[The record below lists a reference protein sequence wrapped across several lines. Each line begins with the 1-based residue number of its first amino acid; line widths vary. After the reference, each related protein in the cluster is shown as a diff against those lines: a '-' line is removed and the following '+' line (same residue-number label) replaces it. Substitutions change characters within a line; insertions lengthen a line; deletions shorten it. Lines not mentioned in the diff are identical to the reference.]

1 MNIFEQLD
9 VLLKSTNK
17 LNESVKYEDLPIEPT
32 MATAEQ
38 AREYIRNYFIE
49 VLENDDEDGG
59 HGGGEGFA
67 PIEPPP
73 PPFSREKS
81 DKADEGGDADKTWT
95 DKDLEW
101 DDDDFLKDLEMEADD
116 LKLGEDGEEGDEY
129 DDFIDKKSKTPV
141 GSSGESDGKGGDGDE
156 EDDETSL
163 GSGRGSDE
171 KEDTDDGDDVSDESE
186 EGDGSS
192 KKDDDKKDDETSTDG
207 DSGDGDSSDGKKSK
221 GGKASKGGKTS
232 KGDGDEMGGED
243 MDMGGTDGEDSIGE
257 KKDGESSKDGE
268 GSGKGDGE
276 NGDNDTFTDG
286 SGHEGESGDS
296 SKDLKDKIDELL
308 SELTDKYESD
318 KERLKE
324 IKEMVDDEN
333 ISEEDIDEKM
343 DIDKTKSKEMER
355 KLKSLAGTLEKTPT
369 KEEIDREIE
378 AADKLSKEEIEEMK
392 KDFSDIMKDAE
403 VPSDEE
409 YDRLRKEAMEELN
422 KKCKGHSKLASSILY
437 HSLKTP
443 ELDKSDWDKIVEK
456 VLKKRSKNSSD
467 KVSTSKVK
475 KIVVGDKK
483 HLWRDVRLG
492 YKTIK
497 RGDDKQSIYCFI
509 DYSATVR
516 YEKGLIV
523 TFLGKILEMTQKLK
537 YTDLH
542 LYTFA
547 DSLSVP
553 RIINDE
559 MISKEGY
566 ETVLADTIK
575 FFELPENYV
584 GGAIEDFSLVGYEI
598 NRIKKNDR
606 NAIIFIFGDGIWT
619 FYGNWNPPTRLN
631 EICPNWI
638 KDIIA
643 FVFYKNENSFKR
655 NELGKEISL
664 LKDVVGIQDVI
675 VTKASDMKE

>member
-38 AREYIRNYFIE
+38 AREYIRKYFIE
-49 VLENDDEDGG
+49 VLENEDEDGG
-59 HGGGEGFA
+59 GGGGKGFA
-67 PIEPPP
+67 PVEPPP

-81 DKADEGGDADKTWT
+81 DKSDAGGDEDRNWT

-101 DDDDFLKDLEMEADD
+101 DDDDFLKSLEMEAED

-129 DDFIDKKSKTPV
+129 DDFTDKTSKKS
-141 GSSGESDGKGGDGDE
+141 GDSGEGGDGDE
-156 EDDETSL
+156 DDDDETSL
-163 GSGRGSDE
+163 GSSRGSDK
-171 KEDTDDGDDVSDESE
+171 KEDA
-186 EGDGSS
+186 
-192 KKDDDKKDDETSTDG
+192 DDDDA
-207 DSGDGDSSDGKKSK
+207 SG
-221 GGKASKGGKTS
+221 
-232 KGDGDEMGGED
+232 EGGE
-243 MDMGGTDGEDSIGE
+243 SAIGE
-257 KKDGESSKDGE
+257 KKDG
-268 GSGKGDGE
+268 
-276 NGDNDTFTDG
+276 
-286 SGHEGESGDS
+286 SGHDGESGDS
-296 SKDLKDKIDELL
+296 SKNLKDKIDELVDEL
-308 SELTDKYESD
+308 SDKYESD

-324 IKEMVDDEN
+324 IKDMADNEDT
-333 ISEEDIDEKM
+333 SEEDIDEKM
-343 DIDKTKSKEMER
+343 DIDKAKSKERKR
-355 KLKSLAGTLEKTPT
+355 KLESLVGTLEKTPT
-369 KEEIDREIE
+369 KEEMDREIE

-422 KKCKGHSKLASSILY
+422 KKCKGHSKLATSILY

-443 ELDKSDWDKIVEK
+443 KLDKGDWDKIIEK
-456 VLKKRSKNSSD
+456 VMRKRSKNSSD

-475 KIVVGDKK
+475 KIIVGDKK

-509 DYSATVR
+509 DYSATVK

-553 RIINDE
+553 RIINEE

-575 FFELPENYV
+575 FFELPENDV

-619 FYGNWNPPTRLN
+619 FYGNWNPPTKLN
-631 EICPNWI
+631 EICPRWI

-643 FVFYKNENSFKR
+643 FVFYKNENSFKI
-655 NELGKEISL
+655 NKVGKEISQ

-675 VTKASDMKE
+675 VTKASEMKE

>member
-38 AREYIRNYFIE
+38 AREYIRKYFIG
-49 VLENDDEDGG
+49 VLENEDE
-59 HGGGEGFA
+59 GGGGGGGKGFA
-67 PIEPPP
+67 PVEPPP

-81 DKADEGGDADKTWT
+81 DKSDAGGDEDRNWT

-101 DDDDFLKDLEMEADD
+101 DDDDFLKSLEMEAED

-129 DDFIDKKSKTPV
+129 DDFTDKTSKKS
-141 GSSGESDGKGGDGDE
+141 GDSGEGGDEDD
-156 EDDETSL
+156 DDETSL
-163 GSGRGSDE
+163 GSGRGSDK
-171 KEDTDDGDDVSDESE
+171 KEDA
-186 EGDGSS
+186 
-192 KKDDDKKDDETSTDG
+192 DDDDA
-207 DSGDGDSSDGKKSK
+207 SG
-221 GGKASKGGKTS
+221 
-232 KGDGDEMGGED
+232 EGGE
-243 MDMGGTDGEDSIGE
+243 SAIGE
-257 KKDGESSKDGE
+257 KKDG
-268 GSGKGDGE
+268 
-276 NGDNDTFTDG
+276 
-286 SGHEGESGDS
+286 SGHDGESGDS
-296 SKDLKDKIDELL
+296 SKNLKDKIDELVDEL
-308 SELTDKYESD
+308 SDKYESD

-324 IKEMVDDEN
+324 IKDMADNEDT
-333 ISEEDIDEKM
+333 SEEDIDEKM
-343 DIDKTKSKEMER
+343 DIDKAKSKERKR
-355 KLKSLAGTLEKTPT
+355 KLESLVGTLEKTPT

-392 KDFSDIMKDAE
+392 KDISDIMKDAE

-422 KKCKGHSKLASSILY
+422 KKCKGHSKLATSILY

-443 ELDKSDWDKIVEK
+443 KLDKGDWDKIIEK
-456 VLKKRSKNSSD
+456 VMRKRSKNSSD

-475 KIVVGDKK
+475 KIIVGDKK

-547 DSLSVP
+547 DKLSVP
-553 RIINDE
+553 RIINEE

-619 FYGNWNPPTRLN
+619 FYGNWNPPTKLN

-643 FVFYKNENSFKR
+643 FVFYKNEISFKM
-655 NELGKEISL
+655 NNVGKEISL

-675 VTKASDMKE
+675 VTKASEMKE

>member
-38 AREYIRNYFIE
+38 AREYIRKYFIG
-49 VLENDDEDGG
+49 VLENEDE
-59 HGGGEGFA
+59 GGGGGGGKGFA
-67 PIEPPP
+67 PVEPPP

-81 DKADEGGDADKTWT
+81 DKSDAGGDEDRNWT

-101 DDDDFLKDLEMEADD
+101 DDDDFLKSLEMEAED

-129 DDFIDKKSKTPV
+129 DDFTDKTSKKP
-141 GSSGESDGKGGDGDE
+141 GGGDGDDE
-156 EDDETSL
+156 GAGEGEGGDGDDDDEDETSL
-163 GSGRGSDE
+163 GSGRGSDK
-171 KEDTDDGDDVSDESE
+171 KEDADDDDASGEGG
-186 EGDGSS
+186 EGDS
-192 KKDDDKKDDETSTDG
+192 
-207 DSGDGDSSDGKKSK
+207 
-221 GGKASKGGKTS
+221 
-232 KGDGDEMGGED
+232 
-243 MDMGGTDGEDSIGE
+243 GE
-257 KKDGESSKDGE
+257 KKDG
-268 GSGKGDGE
+268 
-276 NGDNDTFTDG
+276 
-286 SGHEGESGDS
+286 SGHDGESGDS
-296 SKDLKDKIDELL
+296 SKNLKDKIDELVDEL
-308 SELTDKYESD
+308 SDKYESD

-324 IKEMVDDEN
+324 IKDMADNEDT
-333 ISEEDIDEKM
+333 SEEDIDEKM
-343 DIDKTKSKEMER
+343 DIDKAKSKERKR
-355 KLKSLAGTLEKTPT
+355 KLESLVGTLEKTPT
-369 KEEIDREIE
+369 KEEMDREIE
-378 AADKLSKEEIEEMK
+378 AADKLSKEEIEKMK
-392 KDFSDIMKDAE
+392 KDISDIMKDAE

-422 KKCKGHSKLASSILY
+422 KKCKGHSKLATSILY

-443 ELDKSDWDKIVEK
+443 KLDKGDWDKIIEK
-456 VLKKRSKNSSD
+456 VMRKRSKNSSD

-475 KIVVGDKK
+475 KIIVGDKK

-509 DYSATVR
+509 DYSETVR

-547 DSLSVP
+547 DRLSVP
-553 RIINDE
+553 RIINEE

-619 FYGNWNPPTRLN
+619 FYGNWNPPTKLN
-631 EICPNWI
+631 EICPRWI

-643 FVFYKNENSFKR
+643 FVFYKNENSFKI
-655 NELGKEISL
+655 NKVGKEISQ

-675 VTKASDMKE
+675 VTKASEMKE

>member
-38 AREYIRNYFIE
+38 AREYIRKYFIG
-49 VLENDDEDGG
+49 VLENEDEGG
-59 HGGGEGFA
+59 GGGGGEGFA
-67 PIEPPP
+67 PVEPPP

-81 DKADEGGDADKTWT
+81 DKSDAGGDEDRNWT

-101 DDDDFLKDLEMEADD
+101 DDDDFLKSLEMEAEN

-129 DDFIDKKSKTPV
+129 DDFTDKTSKKP
-141 GSSGESDGKGGDGDE
+141 GGGDGDDE
-156 EDDETSL
+156 GAGEGEGGDGDDDDEDETSL
-163 GSGRGSDE
+163 GSGRGSDK
-171 KEDTDDGDDVSDESE
+171 KEDADDDDASGEGG
-186 EGDGSS
+186 EGDS
-192 KKDDDKKDDETSTDG
+192 
-207 DSGDGDSSDGKKSK
+207 
-221 GGKASKGGKTS
+221 
-232 KGDGDEMGGED
+232 
-243 MDMGGTDGEDSIGE
+243 GE
-257 KKDGESSKDGE
+257 KKDG
-268 GSGKGDGE
+268 
-276 NGDNDTFTDG
+276 
-286 SGHEGESGDS
+286 SGHDGESGDS
-296 SKDLKDKIDELL
+296 SKNLKDKIDELVDEL
-308 SELTDKYESD
+308 SDKYESD

-324 IKEMVDDEN
+324 IKDMADNEDT
-333 ISEEDIDEKM
+333 SEEDIDEKM
-343 DIDKTKSKEMER
+343 DIDKAKSKERKR
-355 KLKSLAGTLEKTPT
+355 KLESLVGTLEKTPT
-369 KEEIDREIE
+369 KEEMDREIE
-378 AADKLSKEEIEEMK
+378 AADKLSKEEIEKMK
-392 KDFSDIMKDAE
+392 KDISDIMKDAE

-422 KKCKGHSKLASSILY
+422 KKCKGHSKLATSILY

-443 ELDKSDWDKIVEK
+443 KLDKGDWDKIIEK
-456 VLKKRSKNSSD
+456 VMRKRSKNSSD

-475 KIVVGDKK
+475 KIIVGDKK

-547 DSLSVP
+547 DRLSVP
-553 RIINDE
+553 RIINEE

-619 FYGNWNPPTRLN
+619 FYGNWNPPTKLN

-643 FVFYKNENSFKR
+643 FVFYKNENSFKI
-655 NELGKEISL
+655 NKVGKEISQ

-675 VTKASDMKE
+675 VTKASEMKE

>member
-38 AREYIRNYFIE
+38 AREYIRKYFIG
-49 VLENDDEDGG
+49 VLENEDE
-59 HGGGEGFA
+59 GGGGGGGKGFA
-67 PIEPPP
+67 PVEPPS

-81 DKADEGGDADKTWT
+81 DKSDAGGDEDRNWT

-101 DDDDFLKDLEMEADD
+101 DDDDFLKSLEMEAEN

-129 DDFIDKKSKTPV
+129 DDFTDKTSKKP
-141 GSSGESDGKGGDGDE
+141 GGGDGDDE
-156 EDDETSL
+156 GAGEGEGGDGDDDDEDETSL
-163 GSGRGSDE
+163 GSGRGSDK
-171 KEDTDDGDDVSDESE
+171 KEDADDDDASGEGG
-186 EGDGSS
+186 EGDS
-192 KKDDDKKDDETSTDG
+192 
-207 DSGDGDSSDGKKSK
+207 
-221 GGKASKGGKTS
+221 
-232 KGDGDEMGGED
+232 
-243 MDMGGTDGEDSIGE
+243 GE
-257 KKDGESSKDGE
+257 KKDG
-268 GSGKGDGE
+268 
-276 NGDNDTFTDG
+276 
-286 SGHEGESGDS
+286 SGHDGESGDS
-296 SKDLKDKIDELL
+296 SKNLKDKIDELVDEL
-308 SELTDKYESD
+308 SDKYESD

-324 IKEMVDDEN
+324 IKDMADNEDT
-333 ISEEDIDEKM
+333 SEEDIDEKM
-343 DIDKTKSKEMER
+343 DIDKAKSKERKR
-355 KLKSLAGTLEKTPT
+355 KLESLVGTLEKTPT
-369 KEEIDREIE
+369 KEEMDREIE
-378 AADKLSKEEIEEMK
+378 AADKLSKEEIEKMK
-392 KDFSDIMKDAE
+392 KDISDIMKDAE

-422 KKCKGHSKLASSILY
+422 KKCKGHSKLATSILY

-443 ELDKSDWDKIVEK
+443 KLDKGDWDKIIEK
-456 VLKKRSKNSSD
+456 VMRKRSKNSSD

-475 KIVVGDKK
+475 KIIVGDKK

-516 YEKGLIV
+516 NEKGLIV

-547 DSLSVP
+547 DRLSVP
-553 RIINDE
+553 RIINEE

-584 GGAIEDFSLVGYEI
+584 GGVIEDFSLVGYEI

-619 FYGNWNPPTRLN
+619 FYGNWNPPTKLN
-631 EICPNWI
+631 EICPRWI

-643 FVFYKNENSFKR
+643 FVFYKNENSFKI
-655 NELGKEISL
+655 NKVGKEISQ

-675 VTKASDMKE
+675 VTKASEMKE

>member
-38 AREYIRNYFIE
+38 AREYIRKYFIG
-49 VLENDDEDGG
+49 VLENEDE
-59 HGGGEGFA
+59 GGGGGGGKGFA
-67 PIEPPP
+67 PVEPPP

-81 DKADEGGDADKTWT
+81 DKSDAGGDEDRNWT

-101 DDDDFLKDLEMEADD
+101 DDDDFLKSLEMEAED

-129 DDFIDKKSKTPV
+129 DDFTDKTSKKP
-141 GSSGESDGKGGDGDE
+141 GGGDGDDE
-156 EDDETSL
+156 GAGEGEGGDGDDDDEDETSL
-163 GSGRGSDE
+163 GSGRGSDK
-171 KEDTDDGDDVSDESE
+171 KEDADDDDASGEGG
-186 EGDGSS
+186 EGDS
-192 KKDDDKKDDETSTDG
+192 
-207 DSGDGDSSDGKKSK
+207 
-221 GGKASKGGKTS
+221 
-232 KGDGDEMGGED
+232 
-243 MDMGGTDGEDSIGE
+243 GE
-257 KKDGESSKDGE
+257 KKDG
-268 GSGKGDGE
+268 
-276 NGDNDTFTDG
+276 
-286 SGHEGESGDS
+286 SGHDGESGDS
-296 SKDLKDKIDELL
+296 SKNLKDKIDELVDEL
-308 SELTDKYESD
+308 SDKYESD

-324 IKEMVDDEN
+324 IKDMADNEDT
-333 ISEEDIDEKM
+333 SEEDIDEKM
-343 DIDKTKSKEMER
+343 DIDKAKSKERKR
-355 KLKSLAGTLEKTPT
+355 KLESLVGTLEKTPT
-369 KEEIDREIE
+369 KEEMDREIE
-378 AADKLSKEEIEEMK
+378 AADKLSKEEIEKMK
-392 KDFSDIMKDAE
+392 KDISDIMKDAE

-422 KKCKGHSKLASSILY
+422 KKCKGHSKLATSILY

-443 ELDKSDWDKIVEK
+443 KLDKDDWDKIIEK
-456 VLKKRSKNSSD
+456 VMRKRSKNSSD

-475 KIVVGDKK
+475 KIIVGDKK

-509 DYSATVR
+509 DYSETVR
-516 YEKGLIV
+516 CEKGLIV
-523 TFLGKILEMTQKLK
+523 TFLGKILEMAQKLK

-547 DSLSVP
+547 DRLSVP
-553 RIINDE
+553 RIINEE

-619 FYGNWNPPTRLN
+619 FYGNWNPPTKLN

-643 FVFYKNENSFKR
+643 FVFYKNENSFKI
-655 NELGKEISL
+655 NKVGKEISQ

-675 VTKASDMKE
+675 VTKASEMKE

>member
-38 AREYIRNYFIE
+38 AREYIRKYFIE
-49 VLENDDEDGG
+49 VLENEDEDGG
-59 HGGGEGFA
+59 GGGGKGFA
-67 PIEPPP
+67 PVEPPP

-81 DKADEGGDADKTWT
+81 DKSDAGGDEDRNWT

-101 DDDDFLKDLEMEADD
+101 DDDDFLKSLEMEAED

-129 DDFIDKKSKTPV
+129 DDFTDKTSKKP
-141 GSSGESDGKGGDGDE
+141 GGSGEGGDGDE
-156 EDDETSL
+156 DDDDDDFTDKTSKKSGGSGEGGDGDDDDDDETSL
-163 GSGRGSDE
+163 GSGRGSDK
-171 KEDTDDGDDVSDESE
+171 KEDA
-186 EGDGSS
+186 
-192 KKDDDKKDDETSTDG
+192 DDDDA
-207 DSGDGDSSDGKKSK
+207 SG
-221 GGKASKGGKTS
+221 
-232 KGDGDEMGGED
+232 EGGE
-243 MDMGGTDGEDSIGE
+243 SAIGE
-257 KKDGESSKDGE
+257 KKDG
-268 GSGKGDGE
+268 
-276 NGDNDTFTDG
+276 
-286 SGHEGESGDS
+286 SGHDGESGDS
-296 SKDLKDKIDELL
+296 SKNLKDKIDELVDEL
-308 SELTDKYESD
+308 SDKYESD

-324 IKEMVDDEN
+324 IKDMADNEDT
-333 ISEEDIDEKM
+333 SEEDIDEKM
-343 DIDKTKSKEMER
+343 DIDKAKSKERKR
-355 KLKSLAGTLEKTPT
+355 KLESLVGTLEKTPT
-369 KEEIDREIE
+369 KEEMDREIE
-378 AADKLSKEEIEEMK
+378 AADKLSKEEIEKMK
-392 KDFSDIMKDAE
+392 KDISDIMKDAE

-422 KKCKGHSKLASSILY
+422 KKCKGHSKLATSILY

-443 ELDKSDWDKIVEK
+443 KLDKGDWDKIIEK
-456 VLKKRSKNSSD
+456 VMRKRSKNSSD

-475 KIVVGDKK
+475 KIIVGDKK

-547 DSLSVP
+547 DRLSVP
-553 RIINDE
+553 RIINEE

-619 FYGNWNPPTRLN
+619 FYGNWNPPTKLN

-643 FVFYKNENSFKR
+643 FVFYKNENSFKM
-655 NELGKEISL
+655 NKVGKEISQ

-675 VTKASDMKE
+675 VTKASEMKE

>member
-38 AREYIRNYFIE
+38 AREYIRKYFIG
-49 VLENDDEDGG
+49 VLENEDE
-59 HGGGEGFA
+59 GGGGGGGKGFA
-67 PIEPPP
+67 PVEPPP

-81 DKADEGGDADKTWT
+81 DKSDAGGDEDRNWT

-101 DDDDFLKDLEMEADD
+101 DDDDFLKSLEMEAEN

-129 DDFIDKKSKTPV
+129 DDFTDKTSKKP
-141 GSSGESDGKGGDGDE
+141 GGGDGDDE
-156 EDDETSL
+156 GAGEGEGGDGDDDDEDETSL
-163 GSGRGSDE
+163 GSGRGSDK
-171 KEDTDDGDDVSDESE
+171 KEDVDDDDASGEGG
-186 EGDGSS
+186 EGDS
-192 KKDDDKKDDETSTDG
+192 
-207 DSGDGDSSDGKKSK
+207 
-221 GGKASKGGKTS
+221 
-232 KGDGDEMGGED
+232 
-243 MDMGGTDGEDSIGE
+243 GE
-257 KKDGESSKDGE
+257 KKDG
-268 GSGKGDGE
+268 
-276 NGDNDTFTDG
+276 
-286 SGHEGESGDS
+286 SGHDGESGDS
-296 SKDLKDKIDELL
+296 SKNLKDKIDELVDEL
-308 SELTDKYESD
+308 SDKYESD

-324 IKEMVDDEN
+324 IKDMADNEDT
-333 ISEEDIDEKM
+333 SEEDIDEKM
-343 DIDKTKSKEMER
+343 DIDKAKSKERKR
-355 KLKSLAGTLEKTPT
+355 KLESLVGTLEKTPT
-369 KEEIDREIE
+369 KEEMDREIE
-378 AADKLSKEEIEEMK
+378 AADKLSKEEIEKMK
-392 KDFSDIMKDAE
+392 KDISDIMKDAE

-422 KKCKGHSKLASSILY
+422 KKCKGHSKLATSILY

-443 ELDKSDWDKIVEK
+443 KLDKDDWDKIIEK
-456 VLKKRSKNSSD
+456 VMRKRSKNSSD

-475 KIVVGDKK
+475 KIIVGDKK

-509 DYSATVR
+509 DYSETVR
-516 YEKGLIV
+516 CEKGLIV
-523 TFLGKILEMTQKLK
+523 TFLGKILEMAQKLK

-547 DSLSVP
+547 DRLSVP
-553 RIINDE
+553 RIINEE

-619 FYGNWNPPTRLN
+619 FYGNWNPPTKLN

-643 FVFYKNENSFKR
+643 FVFYKNENSFKI
-655 NELGKEISL
+655 NKVGKEISQ

-675 VTKASDMKE
+675 VTKASEMKE

>member
-38 AREYIRNYFIE
+38 AREYIRKYFIG
-49 VLENDDEDGG
+49 VLENEDEDGG
-59 HGGGEGFA
+59 GGGGKGFA
-67 PIEPPP
+67 PVEPPP

-81 DKADEGGDADKTWT
+81 DKSDAGGDEDRNWT

-101 DDDDFLKDLEMEADD
+101 DDDDFLKSLEMEAED

-129 DDFIDKKSKTPV
+129 DDFTDKTSKKS
-141 GSSGESDGKGGDGDE
+141 GDSGEGGDDE
-156 EDDETSL
+156 DDDDETSL
-163 GSGRGSDE
+163 GSGRGSDK
-171 KEDTDDGDDVSDESE
+171 KEDA
-186 EGDGSS
+186 
-192 KKDDDKKDDETSTDG
+192 DDDDA
-207 DSGDGDSSDGKKSK
+207 SG
-221 GGKASKGGKTS
+221 
-232 KGDGDEMGGED
+232 EGGE
-243 MDMGGTDGEDSIGE
+243 SAIGE
-257 KKDGESSKDGE
+257 KKDG
-268 GSGKGDGE
+268 
-276 NGDNDTFTDG
+276 
-286 SGHEGESGDS
+286 SGHDGESGDS
-296 SKDLKDKIDELL
+296 SKNLKDKIDELVDEL
-308 SELTDKYESD
+308 SDKYESD

-324 IKEMVDDEN
+324 IKDMADNEDT
-333 ISEEDIDEKM
+333 SEEDIDEKM
-343 DIDKTKSKEMER
+343 DIDKAKSKERKR
-355 KLKSLAGTLEKTPT
+355 KLESLVGTLEKTPT
-369 KEEIDREIE
+369 KEEMDREIE

-422 KKCKGHSKLASSILY
+422 KKCKGHSKLATSILY

-443 ELDKSDWDKIVEK
+443 KLDKGDWDKIIEK
-456 VLKKRSKNSSD
+456 VMRKRSKNSSD

-475 KIVVGDKK
+475 KIIVGDKK

-553 RIINDE
+553 RIINEE

-619 FYGNWNPPTRLN
+619 FYGNWNPPTKLN
-631 EICPNWI
+631 EICPRWI

-643 FVFYKNENSFKR
+643 FVFYKNENSFKI
-655 NELGKEISL
+655 NKVGKEISQ

-675 VTKASDMKE
+675 VTKASEMKE

>member
-38 AREYIRNYFIE
+38 AREYIRKYFIG
-49 VLENDDEDGG
+49 VLENEDE
-59 HGGGEGFA
+59 GGGGGGGKGFA
-67 PIEPPP
+67 PVEPPP

-81 DKADEGGDADKTWT
+81 DKSDAGGDEDRNWT

-101 DDDDFLKDLEMEADD
+101 DDDDFLKSLEMEAEN

-129 DDFIDKKSKTPV
+129 DDFTDKTSKKP
-141 GSSGESDGKGGDGDE
+141 GGGDGDDE
-156 EDDETSL
+156 GAGEGEGEGGDGDDDDEDETSL
-163 GSGRGSDE
+163 GSGRGSDK
-171 KEDTDDGDDVSDESE
+171 KEDVDDDDASGEGG
-186 EGDGSS
+186 EGDS
-192 KKDDDKKDDETSTDG
+192 
-207 DSGDGDSSDGKKSK
+207 
-221 GGKASKGGKTS
+221 
-232 KGDGDEMGGED
+232 
-243 MDMGGTDGEDSIGE
+243 GE
-257 KKDGESSKDGE
+257 KKDG
-268 GSGKGDGE
+268 
-276 NGDNDTFTDG
+276 
-286 SGHEGESGDS
+286 SGHDGESGDS
-296 SKDLKDKIDELL
+296 SKNLKDKIDELVDEL
-308 SELTDKYESD
+308 SDKYESD

-324 IKEMVDDEN
+324 IKDMADNEDT
-333 ISEEDIDEKM
+333 SEEDIDEKM
-343 DIDKTKSKEMER
+343 DIDKAKSKERKR
-355 KLKSLAGTLEKTPT
+355 KLESLVGTLEKTPT
-369 KEEIDREIE
+369 KEEMDREIE
-378 AADKLSKEEIEEMK
+378 AADKLSKEEIEKMK
-392 KDFSDIMKDAE
+392 KDISDIMKDAE

-422 KKCKGHSKLASSILY
+422 KKCKGHSKLATSILY

-443 ELDKSDWDKIVEK
+443 KLDKDDWDKIIEK
-456 VLKKRSKNSSD
+456 VMRKRSKNSSD

-475 KIVVGDKK
+475 KIIVGDKK

-509 DYSATVR
+509 DYSETVR
-516 YEKGLIV
+516 CEKGLIV
-523 TFLGKILEMTQKLK
+523 TFLGKILEMAQKLK

-547 DSLSVP
+547 DRLSVP
-553 RIINDE
+553 RIINEE

-619 FYGNWNPPTRLN
+619 FYGNWNPPTKLN

-643 FVFYKNENSFKR
+643 FVFYKNENSFKI
-655 NELGKEISL
+655 NKVGKEISQ

-675 VTKASDMKE
+675 VTKASEMKE

>member
-1 MNIFEQLD
+1 M
-9 VLLKSTNK
+9 V
-17 LNESVKYEDLPIEPT
+17 
-32 MATAEQ
+32 
-38 AREYIRNYFIE
+38 
-49 VLENDDEDGG
+49 
-59 HGGGEGFA
+59 
-67 PIEPPP
+67 
-73 PPFSREKS
+73 
-81 DKADEGGDADKTWT
+81 
-95 DKDLEW
+95 
-101 DDDDFLKDLEMEADD
+101 
-116 LKLGEDGEEGDEY
+116 
-129 DDFIDKKSKTPV
+129 
-141 GSSGESDGKGGDGDE
+141 
-156 EDDETSL
+156 
-163 GSGRGSDE
+163 
-171 KEDTDDGDDVSDESE
+171 
-186 EGDGSS
+186 
-192 KKDDDKKDDETSTDG
+192 
-207 DSGDGDSSDGKKSK
+207 
-221 GGKASKGGKTS
+221 
-232 KGDGDEMGGED
+232 
-243 MDMGGTDGEDSIGE
+243 
-257 KKDGESSKDGE
+257 
-268 GSGKGDGE
+268 
-276 NGDNDTFTDG
+276 
-286 SGHEGESGDS
+286 
-296 SKDLKDKIDELL
+296 DEL
-308 SELTDKYESD
+308 SDKYESD

-324 IKEMVDDEN
+324 IKDMADNEDT
-333 ISEEDIDEKM
+333 SEEDIDEKM
-343 DIDKTKSKEMER
+343 DIDKAKSKERKR
-355 KLKSLAGTLEKTPT
+355 KLESLVGTLEKTPT
-369 KEEIDREIE
+369 KEEMDREIE
-378 AADKLSKEEIEEMK
+378 AADKLSKEEIEKMK
-392 KDFSDIMKDAE
+392 KDISDIMKDAE

-422 KKCKGHSKLASSILY
+422 KKCKGHSKLATSILY

-443 ELDKSDWDKIVEK
+443 KLDKGDWDKIIEK
-456 VLKKRSKNSSD
+456 VMRKRSKNSSD

-475 KIVVGDKK
+475 KIIVGDKK

-547 DSLSVP
+547 DRLSVP
-553 RIINDE
+553 RIINEE

-619 FYGNWNPPTRLN
+619 FYGNWNPPTKLN

-643 FVFYKNENSFKR
+643 FVFYKNENSFKI
-655 NELGKEISL
+655 NKVGKEISL

-675 VTKASDMKE
+675 VTKASEMKE

>member
-38 AREYIRNYFIE
+38 AREYIRKYFIG
-49 VLENDDEDGG
+49 VLENEDE
-59 HGGGEGFA
+59 GGGGGGGKGFA
-67 PIEPPP
+67 PVEPPP

-81 DKADEGGDADKTWT
+81 DKSDAGGDEDRNWT

-101 DDDDFLKDLEMEADD
+101 DDDDFLKSLEMEAED

-129 DDFIDKKSKTPV
+129 DDFTDKTSKKP
-141 GSSGESDGKGGDGDE
+141 GGGDGDDE
-156 EDDETSL
+156 GAGEGEGGDGDDDDEDETSL
-163 GSGRGSDE
+163 GSGRGSDK
-171 KEDTDDGDDVSDESE
+171 KEDVDDDDASGEGG
-186 EGDGSS
+186 EGDS
-192 KKDDDKKDDETSTDG
+192 
-207 DSGDGDSSDGKKSK
+207 
-221 GGKASKGGKTS
+221 
-232 KGDGDEMGGED
+232 
-243 MDMGGTDGEDSIGE
+243 GE
-257 KKDGESSKDGE
+257 KKDG
-268 GSGKGDGE
+268 
-276 NGDNDTFTDG
+276 
-286 SGHEGESGDS
+286 SGHDGESGDS
-296 SKDLKDKIDELL
+296 SKNLKDKIDELVDEL
-308 SELTDKYESD
+308 SDKYESD

-324 IKEMVDDEN
+324 IKDMADNEDT
-333 ISEEDIDEKM
+333 SEEDIDEKM
-343 DIDKTKSKEMER
+343 DIDKAKSKERKR
-355 KLKSLAGTLEKTPT
+355 KLESLVGTLEKTPT
-369 KEEIDREIE
+369 KEEMDREIE
-378 AADKLSKEEIEEMK
+378 AADKLSKEEIEKMK
-392 KDFSDIMKDAE
+392 KDISDIMKDAE

-422 KKCKGHSKLASSILY
+422 KKCKGHSKLATSILY

-443 ELDKSDWDKIVEK
+443 KLDKGDWDKIIEK
-456 VLKKRSKNSSD
+456 VMRKRSKNSSD

-475 KIVVGDKK
+475 KIIVGDKK

-547 DSLSVP
+547 DRLSVP
-553 RIINDE
+553 RIINEE

-619 FYGNWNPPTRLN
+619 FYGNWNPPTKLN

-643 FVFYKNENSFKR
+643 FVFYKNENSFKI
-655 NELGKEISL
+655 NKVGKEISQ

-675 VTKASDMKE
+675 VTKASEMKE

>member
-38 AREYIRNYFIE
+38 AREYIRKYFIE
-49 VLENDDEDGG
+49 VLENEDEDGG
-59 HGGGEGFA
+59 GGGGKGFA
-67 PIEPPP
+67 PVEPPP

-81 DKADEGGDADKTWT
+81 DKSDAGGDEDRNWT

-101 DDDDFLKDLEMEADD
+101 DDDDFLKSLEMEAED

-129 DDFIDKKSKTPV
+129 DDFTDKTSKKP
-141 GSSGESDGKGGDGDE
+141 GGGDGDDDGAGE
-156 EDDETSL
+156 GGDGDGDDEDDETSL
-163 GSGRGSDE
+163 DSGRGSDK
-171 KEDTDDGDDVSDESE
+171 KEDADDDDASGEGG
-186 EGDGSS
+186 EGDS
-192 KKDDDKKDDETSTDG
+192 
-207 DSGDGDSSDGKKSK
+207 
-221 GGKASKGGKTS
+221 
-232 KGDGDEMGGED
+232 
-243 MDMGGTDGEDSIGE
+243 GE
-257 KKDGESSKDGE
+257 KKDG
-268 GSGKGDGE
+268 
-276 NGDNDTFTDG
+276 
-286 SGHEGESGDS
+286 SGHDGESGDS
-296 SKDLKDKIDELL
+296 SKNLKDKIDELVDEL
-308 SELTDKYESD
+308 SDKYESD

-324 IKEMVDDEN
+324 IKDMADNEDT
-333 ISEEDIDEKM
+333 SEEDIDEKM
-343 DIDKTKSKEMER
+343 DIDKAKSKERKR
-355 KLKSLAGTLEKTPT
+355 KLESLVGTLEKTLT
-369 KEEIDREIE
+369 KEEMDREIE

-392 KDFSDIMKDAE
+392 KDISDIMKDAE

-422 KKCKGHSKLASSILY
+422 KKCKGHSKLATSILY

-443 ELDKSDWDKIVEK
+443 KLDKGDWDKIIEK
-456 VLKKRSKNSSD
+456 VMRKRSKNSSD

-475 KIVVGDKK
+475 KIIVGDKK

-553 RIINDE
+553 RIINEE

-619 FYGNWNPPTRLN
+619 FYGNWNPPTKLN
-631 EICPNWI
+631 EICPRWI

-643 FVFYKNENSFKR
+643 FVFYKNENSFKI
-655 NELGKEISL
+655 NKVGKEISQ

-675 VTKASDMKE
+675 VTKASEMKE

>member
-38 AREYIRNYFIE
+38 AREYIRKYFIE
-49 VLENDDEDGG
+49 VLENEDEDGG
-59 HGGGEGFA
+59 GGGGKGFA
-67 PIEPPP
+67 PVEPPP
-73 PPFSREKS
+73 PPFSGEKS
-81 DKADEGGDADKTWT
+81 DKSDAGGDEDRNWT

-101 DDDDFLKDLEMEADD
+101 DDDDFLKSLEMEAED

-129 DDFIDKKSKTPV
+129 DDFTDKTSKKPGGGDGDDEGAGEGEGGDDEDDEDDDFTDKTSKKS
-141 GSSGESDGKGGDGDE
+141 GGSGEGGDGDE
-156 EDDETSL
+156 DDDDETSL
-163 GSGRGSDE
+163 GSGRGSDK
-171 KEDTDDGDDVSDESE
+171 KEDA
-186 EGDGSS
+186 
-192 KKDDDKKDDETSTDG
+192 DDDDA
-207 DSGDGDSSDGKKSK
+207 SG
-221 GGKASKGGKTS
+221 
-232 KGDGDEMGGED
+232 EGGE
-243 MDMGGTDGEDSIGE
+243 SAIGE
-257 KKDGESSKDGE
+257 KKDG
-268 GSGKGDGE
+268 
-276 NGDNDTFTDG
+276 
-286 SGHEGESGDS
+286 SGHDGESGDS
-296 SKDLKDKIDELL
+296 SKNLKDKIDELVDEL
-308 SELTDKYESD
+308 SDKYESD

-324 IKEMVDDEN
+324 IKDMADNEDT
-333 ISEEDIDEKM
+333 SEEDIDEKM
-343 DIDKTKSKEMER
+343 DIDKAKSKERKR
-355 KLKSLAGTLEKTPT
+355 KLESLVGTLEKTPT
-369 KEEIDREIE
+369 KEEMDREIE
-378 AADKLSKEEIEEMK
+378 AADKLSKEEIEKMK
-392 KDFSDIMKDAE
+392 KDISDIMKDAE

-422 KKCKGHSKLASSILY
+422 KKCKGHSKLATSILY

-443 ELDKSDWDKIVEK
+443 KLDKGDWDKIIEK
-456 VLKKRSKNSSD
+456 VMRKRSKNSSD

-475 KIVVGDKK
+475 KIIVGDKK

-509 DYSATVR
+509 DYSETVR

-547 DSLSVP
+547 DRLSVP
-553 RIINDE
+553 RIINEE

-619 FYGNWNPPTRLN
+619 FYGNWNPPTKLN

-643 FVFYKNENSFKR
+643 FVFYKNENSFKM
-655 NELGKEISL
+655 NKVGKEISQ

-675 VTKASDMKE
+675 VTKASEMKE

>member
-38 AREYIRNYFIE
+38 AREYIRKYFIG
-49 VLENDDEDGG
+49 VLENEDEDGG
-59 HGGGEGFA
+59 GGGGKGFA
-67 PIEPPP
+67 PVEPPP

-81 DKADEGGDADKTWT
+81 DKSDAGGDEDRNWT

-101 DDDDFLKDLEMEADD
+101 DDDDFLKSLEMEAED

-129 DDFIDKKSKTPV
+129 DDFTDKTSKKPGGGDGDDEGAGEGEGGDDEDDEDDDFTDKTSKKS
-141 GSSGESDGKGGDGDE
+141 GDSGEGGDDEDDEDDEDDDFTDKTSKKSGDSGEGGDGDE
-156 EDDETSL
+156 DDDDETSL
-163 GSGRGSDE
+163 GSSRGSDK
-171 KEDTDDGDDVSDESE
+171 KEDA
-186 EGDGSS
+186 
-192 KKDDDKKDDETSTDG
+192 DDDDA
-207 DSGDGDSSDGKKSK
+207 SG
-221 GGKASKGGKTS
+221 
-232 KGDGDEMGGED
+232 EGGE
-243 MDMGGTDGEDSIGE
+243 SAIGE
-257 KKDGESSKDGE
+257 KKDG
-268 GSGKGDGE
+268 
-276 NGDNDTFTDG
+276 
-286 SGHEGESGDS
+286 SGHDGESGDS
-296 SKDLKDKIDELL
+296 SKNLKDKIDELVDEL
-308 SELTDKYESD
+308 SDKYESD

-324 IKEMVDDEN
+324 IKDMADNEDT
-333 ISEEDIDEKM
+333 SEEDIDEKM
-343 DIDKTKSKEMER
+343 DIDKAKSKERKR
-355 KLKSLAGTLEKTPT
+355 KLESLVGTLEKTPT
-369 KEEIDREIE
+369 KEEMDREIE
-378 AADKLSKEEIEEMK
+378 AADKLSKEEIEKMK
-392 KDFSDIMKDAE
+392 KDISDIMKDAE

-422 KKCKGHSKLASSILY
+422 KKCKGHSKLATSILY

-443 ELDKSDWDKIVEK
+443 KLDKGDWDKIIEK
-456 VLKKRSKNSSD
+456 VMRKRSKNSSD

-475 KIVVGDKK
+475 KIIVGDKK

-509 DYSATVR
+509 DYSETVR

-553 RIINDE
+553 RIINEE

-619 FYGNWNPPTRLN
+619 FYGNWNPPTKLN
-631 EICPNWI
+631 EICPRWI

-643 FVFYKNENSFKR
+643 FVFYKNENSFKI
-655 NELGKEISL
+655 NKVGKEISQ

-675 VTKASDMKE
+675 VTKASEMKE

>member
-38 AREYIRNYFIE
+38 AREYIRKYFIG
-49 VLENDDEDGG
+49 VLENEDEDGG
-59 HGGGEGFA
+59 GGGGKGFA
-67 PIEPPP
+67 PVEPPP

-81 DKADEGGDADKTWT
+81 DKSDAGGDEDRNWT

-101 DDDDFLKDLEMEADD
+101 DDDDFLKSLEMEAED

-129 DDFIDKKSKTPV
+129 DDFTDKTSKKPGGGDGDDEGAGEGEGGDDEDDEDDDFTDKTSKKS
-141 GSSGESDGKGGDGDE
+141 GGSGEGGDGDE
-156 EDDETSL
+156 DDDDETSL
-163 GSGRGSDE
+163 GSGRGSDK
-171 KEDTDDGDDVSDESE
+171 KEDA
-186 EGDGSS
+186 
-192 KKDDDKKDDETSTDG
+192 DDDDA
-207 DSGDGDSSDGKKSK
+207 SG
-221 GGKASKGGKTS
+221 
-232 KGDGDEMGGED
+232 EGGE
-243 MDMGGTDGEDSIGE
+243 SAIGE
-257 KKDGESSKDGE
+257 KKDG
-268 GSGKGDGE
+268 
-276 NGDNDTFTDG
+276 
-286 SGHEGESGDS
+286 SGHDGESGDS
-296 SKDLKDKIDELL
+296 SKNLKDKIDELVDEL
-308 SELTDKYESD
+308 SDKYESD

-324 IKEMVDDEN
+324 IKDMADNEDT
-333 ISEEDIDEKM
+333 SEEDIDEKM
-343 DIDKTKSKEMER
+343 DIDKAKSKERKR
-355 KLKSLAGTLEKTPT
+355 KLESLVGTLEKTLT
-369 KEEIDREIE
+369 KEEMDREIE
-378 AADKLSKEEIEEMK
+378 AADKLSKEEIEKMK
-392 KDFSDIMKDAE
+392 KDISDIMKDAE

-422 KKCKGHSKLASSILY
+422 KKCKGHSKLATSILY

-443 ELDKSDWDKIVEK
+443 KLDKGDWDKIIEK
-456 VLKKRSKNSSD
+456 VMRKRSKNSSD
-467 KVSTSKVK
+467 KVSNSKVK
-475 KIVVGDKK
+475 KIIVGDKK

-509 DYSATVR
+509 DYSETVR

-547 DSLSVP
+547 DRLSVP
-553 RIINDE
+553 RIINEE

-619 FYGNWNPPTRLN
+619 FYGNWNPPTKLN

-643 FVFYKNENSFKR
+643 FVFYKNENSFKM
-655 NELGKEISL
+655 NKVGKEISQ

-675 VTKASDMKE
+675 VTKASEMKE

>member
-38 AREYIRNYFIE
+38 AREYIRKYFIE
-49 VLENDDEDGG
+49 VLENEDEDGG
-59 HGGGEGFA
+59 GGGGKGFA
-67 PIEPPP
+67 PVEPPP

-81 DKADEGGDADKTWT
+81 DKSDAGGDEDRNWT

-101 DDDDFLKDLEMEADD
+101 DDDDFLKSLEMEAED

-129 DDFIDKKSKTPV
+129 DDFTDKTSKKPGGGDGDDEGAGEGEGGDDEDDEDDDFTDKTSKKS
-141 GSSGESDGKGGDGDE
+141 GGSGEGGDGDE
-156 EDDETSL
+156 DDDDETSL
-163 GSGRGSDE
+163 GSGRGSDK
-171 KEDTDDGDDVSDESE
+171 KEDA
-186 EGDGSS
+186 
-192 KKDDDKKDDETSTDG
+192 DDDDA
-207 DSGDGDSSDGKKSK
+207 SG
-221 GGKASKGGKTS
+221 
-232 KGDGDEMGGED
+232 EGGE
-243 MDMGGTDGEDSIGE
+243 SAIGE
-257 KKDGESSKDGE
+257 KKDG
-268 GSGKGDGE
+268 
-276 NGDNDTFTDG
+276 
-286 SGHEGESGDS
+286 SGHDGESGDS
-296 SKDLKDKIDELL
+296 SKNLKDKIDELVDEL
-308 SELTDKYESD
+308 SDKYESD

-324 IKEMVDDEN
+324 IKDMADNEDT
-333 ISEEDIDEKM
+333 SEEDIDEKM
-343 DIDKTKSKEMER
+343 DIDKAKSKERKR
-355 KLKSLAGTLEKTPT
+355 KLESLVGTLEKTPT
-369 KEEIDREIE
+369 KEEMDREIE
-378 AADKLSKEEIEEMK
+378 AADKLSKEEIEKMK
-392 KDFSDIMKDAE
+392 KDISDIMKDAE

-422 KKCKGHSKLASSILY
+422 KKCKGHSKLATSILY

-443 ELDKSDWDKIVEK
+443 KLDKGDWNKIIEK
-456 VLKKRSKNSSD
+456 VMRKRSKNSSD

-475 KIVVGDKK
+475 KIIVGDKK

-509 DYSATVR
+509 DYSETVR

-547 DSLSVP
+547 DRLSVP
-553 RIINDE
+553 RIINEE

-619 FYGNWNPPTRLN
+619 FYGNWNPPTKLN

-643 FVFYKNENSFKR
+643 FVFYKNENSFKM
-655 NELGKEISL
+655 NKVGKEISQ

-675 VTKASDMKE
+675 VTKASEMKE

>member
-38 AREYIRNYFIE
+38 AREYIRKYFIG
-49 VLENDDEDGG
+49 VLENEDEDGG
-59 HGGGEGFA
+59 GGGGKGFA
-67 PIEPPP
+67 PVEPPP

-81 DKADEGGDADKTWT
+81 DKSDAGGDEDRNWT

-101 DDDDFLKDLEMEADD
+101 DDDDFLKSLEMEAED

-129 DDFIDKKSKTPV
+129 DDFPDKTSKKP
-141 GSSGESDGKGGDGDE
+141 GGGDGDDE
-156 EDDETSL
+156 GTGEGEGEGGDDEDDDDDETSL
-163 GSGRGSDE
+163 GSGRGSDK
-171 KEDTDDGDDVSDESE
+171 KEDADDDDASGEGG
-186 EGDGSS
+186 EGDS
-192 KKDDDKKDDETSTDG
+192 
-207 DSGDGDSSDGKKSK
+207 
-221 GGKASKGGKTS
+221 
-232 KGDGDEMGGED
+232 
-243 MDMGGTDGEDSIGE
+243 GE
-257 KKDGESSKDGE
+257 KKDG
-268 GSGKGDGE
+268 
-276 NGDNDTFTDG
+276 
-286 SGHEGESGDS
+286 SGHDGESGDS
-296 SKDLKDKIDELL
+296 SKNLKDKIDELVDEL
-308 SELTDKYESD
+308 SDKYESD

-324 IKEMVDDEN
+324 IKDMADNEDT
-333 ISEEDIDEKM
+333 SEEDIDEKM
-343 DIDKTKSKEMER
+343 DIDKAKSKERKR
-355 KLKSLAGTLEKTPT
+355 KLESLVGTLEKTPT
-369 KEEIDREIE
+369 KEEMDREIE

-392 KDFSDIMKDAE
+392 KDISDIMKDAE

-422 KKCKGHSKLASSILY
+422 KKCKGHSKLATSILY

-443 ELDKSDWDKIVEK
+443 KLDKGDWDKIIEK
-456 VLKKRSKNSSD
+456 VMRKRSKNSSD

-475 KIVVGDKK
+475 KIIVGDKK

-553 RIINDE
+553 RIINEE

-619 FYGNWNPPTRLN
+619 FYGNWNPPTKLN
-631 EICPNWI
+631 EICPRWI

-643 FVFYKNENSFKR
+643 FVFYKNENSFKI
-655 NELGKEISL
+655 NKVGKEISQ

-675 VTKASDMKE
+675 VTKASEMKE

>member
-38 AREYIRNYFIE
+38 AREYIRKYFIG
-49 VLENDDEDGG
+49 VLENEDEDGG
-59 HGGGEGFA
+59 GGSGKGFA
-67 PIEPPP
+67 PVEPPP

-81 DKADEGGDADKTWT
+81 DKSDAGGDEDRNWT

-101 DDDDFLKDLEMEADD
+101 DDDDFLKSLEMEAED

-129 DDFIDKKSKTPV
+129 DDFTDKTSKKS
-141 GSSGESDGKGGDGDE
+141 GGSGEGGDGDD
-156 EDDETSL
+156 DDETSL
-163 GSGRGSDE
+163 GSGRGSDK
-171 KEDTDDGDDVSDESE
+171 KEDA
-186 EGDGSS
+186 
-192 KKDDDKKDDETSTDG
+192 DDDDA
-207 DSGDGDSSDGKKSK
+207 SG
-221 GGKASKGGKTS
+221 
-232 KGDGDEMGGED
+232 EGGE
-243 MDMGGTDGEDSIGE
+243 SAIGE
-257 KKDGESSKDGE
+257 KKDG
-268 GSGKGDGE
+268 
-276 NGDNDTFTDG
+276 
-286 SGHEGESGDS
+286 SGHDGESGDS
-296 SKDLKDKIDELL
+296 SKNLKDKIDELVDEL
-308 SELTDKYESD
+308 SDKYESD

-324 IKEMVDDEN
+324 IKDMADNEDT
-333 ISEEDIDEKM
+333 SEEDIDEKM
-343 DIDKTKSKEMER
+343 DIDKAKSKERKR
-355 KLKSLAGTLEKTPT
+355 KLESLVGTLEKTLT
-369 KEEIDREIE
+369 KEEMDREIE
-378 AADKLSKEEIEEMK
+378 AADKLSKEEIEKMK
-392 KDFSDIMKDAE
+392 KDISDIMKDAE
-403 VPSDEE
+403 IPSDEE

-422 KKCKGHSKLASSILY
+422 KKCKGHSKLATSILY

-443 ELDKSDWDKIVEK
+443 KLDKGDWDKIIEK
-456 VLKKRSKNSSD
+456 VMRKRSKNSSD

-475 KIVVGDKK
+475 KIIVGDKK

-547 DSLSVP
+547 DRLSVP
-553 RIINDE
+553 RIINEE

-619 FYGNWNPPTRLN
+619 FYGNSNPPTKLN

-643 FVFYKNENSFKR
+643 FVFYKNENSFKM
-655 NELGKEISL
+655 NKVGKEISQ

-675 VTKASDMKE
+675 VTKASEMKE

>member
-38 AREYIRNYFIE
+38 AREYIRKYFIG
-49 VLENDDEDGG
+49 VLENEDE
-59 HGGGEGFA
+59 GGGGGGGKGFA
-67 PIEPPP
+67 PVEPPP

-81 DKADEGGDADKTWT
+81 DKSDAGGDEDRNWT

-101 DDDDFLKDLEMEADD
+101 DDDDFLKSLEMEAEN

-129 DDFIDKKSKTPV
+129 DDFTDKTSKKP
-141 GSSGESDGKGGDGDE
+141 GGGDGDDE
-156 EDDETSL
+156 GAGEGEGGDGDDDEDETSL
-163 GSGRGSDE
+163 GSGRGSDK
-171 KEDTDDGDDVSDESE
+171 KEDADDDDASGEGG
-186 EGDGSS
+186 EGDS
-192 KKDDDKKDDETSTDG
+192 
-207 DSGDGDSSDGKKSK
+207 
-221 GGKASKGGKTS
+221 
-232 KGDGDEMGGED
+232 
-243 MDMGGTDGEDSIGE
+243 GE
-257 KKDGESSKDGE
+257 KKDG
-268 GSGKGDGE
+268 
-276 NGDNDTFTDG
+276 
-286 SGHEGESGDS
+286 SGHDGESGDS
-296 SKDLKDKIDELL
+296 SKNLKDKIDELVDEL
-308 SELTDKYESD
+308 SDKYESD

-324 IKEMVDDEN
+324 IKDMADNEDT
-333 ISEEDIDEKM
+333 SEEDIDEKM
-343 DIDKTKSKEMER
+343 DIDKAKSKERKR
-355 KLKSLAGTLEKTPT
+355 KLESLVGTLEKTPT
-369 KEEIDREIE
+369 KEEMDREIE
-378 AADKLSKEEIEEMK
+378 AADKLSKEEIEKMK
-392 KDFSDIMKDAE
+392 KDISDIMKDAE

-422 KKCKGHSKLASSILY
+422 KKCKGHSKLATSILY

-443 ELDKSDWDKIVEK
+443 KLDKGDWDKIIEK
-456 VLKKRSKNSSD
+456 VMRKRSKNSSD

-475 KIVVGDKK
+475 KIIVGDKK

-547 DSLSVP
+547 DRLSVP
-553 RIINDE
+553 RIINEE

-619 FYGNWNPPTRLN
+619 FYGNWNPPTKLN

-643 FVFYKNENSFKR
+643 FVFYKNENSFKI
-655 NELGKEISL
+655 NKVGKEISQ

-675 VTKASDMKE
+675 VTKASEMKE

>member
-38 AREYIRNYFIE
+38 AREYIRKYFIG
-49 VLENDDEDGG
+49 VLENEDEDGG
-59 HGGGEGFA
+59 GGGGKGFA
-67 PIEPPP
+67 PVEPPP

-81 DKADEGGDADKTWT
+81 DKSDAGGDEDRNWT

-101 DDDDFLKDLEMEADD
+101 DDDDFLKSLEMEAED

-129 DDFIDKKSKTPV
+129 DDFTDKTSKKPGGGDGDDEGAGEGEGGDDEDDEDDDFTDKTSKKP
-141 GSSGESDGKGGDGDE
+141 GGSGEGGDGDE
-156 EDDETSL
+156 DDDDETSL
-163 GSGRGSDE
+163 GSGRGSDK
-171 KEDTDDGDDVSDESE
+171 KEDA
-186 EGDGSS
+186 
-192 KKDDDKKDDETSTDG
+192 DDDDA
-207 DSGDGDSSDGKKSK
+207 SG
-221 GGKASKGGKTS
+221 
-232 KGDGDEMGGED
+232 EGGE
-243 MDMGGTDGEDSIGE
+243 SAIGE
-257 KKDGESSKDGE
+257 KKDG
-268 GSGKGDGE
+268 
-276 NGDNDTFTDG
+276 
-286 SGHEGESGDS
+286 SGHDGESGDS
-296 SKDLKDKIDELL
+296 SKNLKDKIDELVDEL
-308 SELTDKYESD
+308 SDKYESD

-324 IKEMVDDEN
+324 IKDMADNEDT
-333 ISEEDIDEKM
+333 SEEDIDEKM
-343 DIDKTKSKEMER
+343 DIDKAKSKERKR
-355 KLKSLAGTLEKTPT
+355 KLESLVGTLEKTLT
-369 KEEIDREIE
+369 KEEMDREIE
-378 AADKLSKEEIEEMK
+378 AADKLSKEEIEKMK
-392 KDFSDIMKDAE
+392 KDISDIMKDAE

-422 KKCKGHSKLASSILY
+422 KKCKGHSKLATSILY

-443 ELDKSDWDKIVEK
+443 KLDKGDWDKIIEK
-456 VLKKRSKNSSD
+456 VMRKRSKNSSD
-467 KVSTSKVK
+467 KVSNSKVK
-475 KIVVGDKK
+475 KIIVGDKK

-509 DYSATVR
+509 DYSETVR

-547 DSLSVP
+547 DRLSVP
-553 RIINDE
+553 RIINEE

-619 FYGNWNPPTRLN
+619 FYGNWNPPTKLN

-643 FVFYKNENSFKR
+643 FVFYKNENSFKM
-655 NELGKEISL
+655 NKVGKEISQ

-675 VTKASDMKE
+675 VTKASEMKE

>member
-38 AREYIRNYFIE
+38 AREYIRKYFIE
-49 VLENDDEDGG
+49 VLENEDEDGG
-59 HGGGEGFA
+59 GGGGKGFA
-67 PIEPPP
+67 PVEPPP

-81 DKADEGGDADKTWT
+81 DKSDAGGDEDRNWT

-101 DDDDFLKDLEMEADD
+101 DDDDFLKSLEMEAED

-129 DDFIDKKSKTPV
+129 DDFTDKTSKKT
-141 GSSGESDGKGGDGDE
+141 GGGDGDDE
-156 EDDETSL
+156 GAGEGEGGDDEDDEDDDFTDKTSKKSGGSGEGGDGDDDDDDDETSL
-163 GSGRGSDE
+163 GSGRGSDK
-171 KEDTDDGDDVSDESE
+171 KEDA
-186 EGDGSS
+186 
-192 KKDDDKKDDETSTDG
+192 DDDDA
-207 DSGDGDSSDGKKSK
+207 SG
-221 GGKASKGGKTS
+221 
-232 KGDGDEMGGED
+232 EGGE
-243 MDMGGTDGEDSIGE
+243 SAIGE
-257 KKDGESSKDGE
+257 KKDGSGHDGESS
-268 GSGKGDGE
+268 
-276 NGDNDTFTDG
+276 
-286 SGHEGESGDS
+286 DS
-296 SKDLKDKIDELL
+296 SKNLKDKIDELVDEL
-308 SELTDKYESD
+308 SDKYESD

-324 IKEMVDDEN
+324 IKDMADNEDT
-333 ISEEDIDEKM
+333 SEEDIDEKM
-343 DIDKTKSKEMER
+343 DIDKAKSKERKR
-355 KLKSLAGTLEKTPT
+355 KLESLVGTLEKTLT
-369 KEEIDREIE
+369 KEEMDREIE
-378 AADKLSKEEIEEMK
+378 AADKLSKEEIEKMK
-392 KDFSDIMKDAE
+392 KDISDIMKDAE

-422 KKCKGHSKLASSILY
+422 KKCKGHSKLATSILY

-443 ELDKSDWDKIVEK
+443 KLDKGDWDKIIEK
-456 VLKKRSKNSSD
+456 VMRKRSKNSSD

-475 KIVVGDKK
+475 KIIVGDKK

-547 DSLSVP
+547 DRLSVP
-553 RIINDE
+553 RIINEE

-619 FYGNWNPPTRLN
+619 FYGNWNPPTKLN

-643 FVFYKNENSFKR
+643 FVFYKNENSFKM
-655 NELGKEISL
+655 NKVGKEISQ

-675 VTKASDMKE
+675 VTKASEMKE

>member
-38 AREYIRNYFIE
+38 AREYIRKYFIE
-49 VLENDDEDGG
+49 VLENEDE
-59 HGGGEGFA
+59 GGGGGGGKGFA
-67 PIEPPP
+67 PVEPPP

-81 DKADEGGDADKTWT
+81 DKSDAGGDEDRNWT

-101 DDDDFLKDLEMEADD
+101 DDDDFLKSLEMEAED

-129 DDFIDKKSKTPV
+129 DDFTDKTSKKP
-141 GSSGESDGKGGDGDE
+141 GGGDGDDE
-156 EDDETSL
+156 GAGEGEGGDDEDDEDDDDDETSL
-163 GSGRGSDE
+163 GSSRGSDK
-171 KEDTDDGDDVSDESE
+171 KEDA
-186 EGDGSS
+186 
-192 KKDDDKKDDETSTDG
+192 DDDDA
-207 DSGDGDSSDGKKSK
+207 SG
-221 GGKASKGGKTS
+221 
-232 KGDGDEMGGED
+232 EGGE
-243 MDMGGTDGEDSIGE
+243 SAIGE
-257 KKDGESSKDGE
+257 KKDG
-268 GSGKGDGE
+268 
-276 NGDNDTFTDG
+276 
-286 SGHEGESGDS
+286 SGHDGESGDS
-296 SKDLKDKIDELL
+296 SKNLKDKIDELVDEL
-308 SELTDKYESD
+308 SDKYESD

-324 IKEMVDDEN
+324 IKDMADNEDT
-333 ISEEDIDEKM
+333 SEEDIDEKM
-343 DIDKTKSKEMER
+343 DIDKAKSKERKR
-355 KLKSLAGTLEKTPT
+355 KLESLVGTLEKTPT
-369 KEEIDREIE
+369 KEEMDREIE
-378 AADKLSKEEIEEMK
+378 AADKLSKEEIEKMK
-392 KDFSDIMKDAE
+392 KDISDIMKDAE

-422 KKCKGHSKLASSILY
+422 KKCKGHSKLATSILY

-443 ELDKSDWDKIVEK
+443 KLDKGDWDKIIEK
-456 VLKKRSKNSSD
+456 VMRKRSKNSSD

-475 KIVVGDKK
+475 KIIVGDKK

-509 DYSATVR
+509 DYSETVR

-553 RIINDE
+553 RIINEE

-619 FYGNWNPPTRLN
+619 FYGNWNPPTKLN
-631 EICPNWI
+631 EICPRWI

-643 FVFYKNENSFKR
+643 FVFYKNENSFKI
-655 NELGKEISL
+655 NKVGKEISQ

-675 VTKASDMKE
+675 VTKASEMKE

>member
-38 AREYIRNYFIE
+38 AREYIRKYFIG
-49 VLENDDEDGG
+49 VLENEDE
-59 HGGGEGFA
+59 GGGGGGGKGFA
-67 PIEPPP
+67 PVEPPP

-81 DKADEGGDADKTWT
+81 DKSDAGGDEDRNWT

-101 DDDDFLKDLEMEADD
+101 DDDDFLKSLEMEAED

-129 DDFIDKKSKTPV
+129 DDFTDKTSKKP
-141 GSSGESDGKGGDGDE
+141 GGGDGDDE
-156 EDDETSL
+156 GAGEGEGGDGDDDDEDETSL
-163 GSGRGSDE
+163 GSGRGSDK
-171 KEDTDDGDDVSDESE
+171 KEDVDDDDASGEGG
-186 EGDGSS
+186 EGDS
-192 KKDDDKKDDETSTDG
+192 
-207 DSGDGDSSDGKKSK
+207 
-221 GGKASKGGKTS
+221 
-232 KGDGDEMGGED
+232 
-243 MDMGGTDGEDSIGE
+243 GE
-257 KKDGESSKDGE
+257 KKDG
-268 GSGKGDGE
+268 
-276 NGDNDTFTDG
+276 
-286 SGHEGESGDS
+286 SGHDGESGDS
-296 SKDLKDKIDELL
+296 SKNLKDKIDELVDEL
-308 SELTDKYESD
+308 SDKYESD

-324 IKEMVDDEN
+324 IKDMADNEDT
-333 ISEEDIDEKM
+333 SEEDIDEKM
-343 DIDKTKSKEMER
+343 DIDKAKSKERKR
-355 KLKSLAGTLEKTPT
+355 KLESLVGTLEKTPT
-369 KEEIDREIE
+369 KEEMDREIE

-392 KDFSDIMKDAE
+392 KDISDIMKDAE

-422 KKCKGHSKLASSILY
+422 KKCKGHSKLATSILY

-443 ELDKSDWDKIVEK
+443 KLDKGDWDKIIEK
-456 VLKKRSKNSSD
+456 VMRKRSKNSSD

-475 KIVVGDKK
+475 KIIVGDKK

-553 RIINDE
+553 RIINEE

-619 FYGNWNPPTRLN
+619 FYGNWNPPTKLN

-643 FVFYKNENSFKR
+643 FVFYKNENSFKM
-655 NELGKEISL
+655 NNVGKEISL

-675 VTKASDMKE
+675 VTKASEMKE

>member
-38 AREYIRNYFIE
+38 AREYIRKYFIE
-49 VLENDDEDGG
+49 VLENEDE
-59 HGGGEGFA
+59 GGGGGGGKGFA
-67 PIEPPP
+67 PVEPPP

-81 DKADEGGDADKTWT
+81 DKSDAGGDEDRNWT

-101 DDDDFLKDLEMEADD
+101 DDDDFLKSLEMEAED

-129 DDFIDKKSKTPV
+129 DDFTDKTSKKP
-141 GSSGESDGKGGDGDE
+141 GGGDGDDE
-156 EDDETSL
+156 GAGEGEGGDDEDDEDDDDDETSL
-163 GSGRGSDE
+163 GSSRGSDK
-171 KEDTDDGDDVSDESE
+171 KEDA
-186 EGDGSS
+186 
-192 KKDDDKKDDETSTDG
+192 DDDDA
-207 DSGDGDSSDGKKSK
+207 SG
-221 GGKASKGGKTS
+221 
-232 KGDGDEMGGED
+232 EGGE
-243 MDMGGTDGEDSIGE
+243 SAIGE
-257 KKDGESSKDGE
+257 KKDG
-268 GSGKGDGE
+268 
-276 NGDNDTFTDG
+276 
-286 SGHEGESGDS
+286 SGHDGESGDS
-296 SKDLKDKIDELL
+296 SKNLKDKIDELVDEL
-308 SELTDKYESD
+308 SDKYESD

-324 IKEMVDDEN
+324 IKDMADNEDT
-333 ISEEDIDEKM
+333 SEEDIDEKM
-343 DIDKTKSKEMER
+343 DIDKAKSKERKR
-355 KLKSLAGTLEKTPT
+355 KLESLVGTLEKTPT
-369 KEEIDREIE
+369 KEEMDREIE
-378 AADKLSKEEIEEMK
+378 AADKLSKEEIEKMK
-392 KDFSDIMKDAE
+392 KDISDIMKDAE

-422 KKCKGHSKLASSILY
+422 KKCKGHSKLATSILY

-443 ELDKSDWDKIVEK
+443 KLDKGDWDKIIEK
-456 VLKKRSKNSSD
+456 VMRKRSKNSSD

-475 KIVVGDKK
+475 KIIVGDKK

-553 RIINDE
+553 RIINEE

-619 FYGNWNPPTRLN
+619 FYGNWNPPTKLN
-631 EICPNWI
+631 EICPRWI

-643 FVFYKNENSFKR
+643 FVFYKNENSFKI
-655 NELGKEISL
+655 NKVGKEISQ

-675 VTKASDMKE
+675 VTKASEMKE

>member
-38 AREYIRNYFIE
+38 AREYIRKYFIG
-49 VLENDDEDGG
+49 VLENEDE
-59 HGGGEGFA
+59 GGGGGGGKGFA
-67 PIEPPP
+67 PVEPPP

-81 DKADEGGDADKTWT
+81 DKSDAGGDEDRNWT

-101 DDDDFLKDLEMEADD
+101 DDDDFLKSLEMEAED

-129 DDFIDKKSKTPV
+129 DDFTDKTSKKPGGGDGDDEGAGEGEGGDYEDDEDDDFTDKTSKKS
-141 GSSGESDGKGGDGDE
+141 GDSGEGGDGDE
-156 EDDETSL
+156 DDDDETSL
-163 GSGRGSDE
+163 GSSRGSDK
-171 KEDTDDGDDVSDESE
+171 KEDA
-186 EGDGSS
+186 
-192 KKDDDKKDDETSTDG
+192 DDDDA
-207 DSGDGDSSDGKKSK
+207 SG
-221 GGKASKGGKTS
+221 
-232 KGDGDEMGGED
+232 EGGE
-243 MDMGGTDGEDSIGE
+243 SAIGE
-257 KKDGESSKDGE
+257 KKDG
-268 GSGKGDGE
+268 
-276 NGDNDTFTDG
+276 
-286 SGHEGESGDS
+286 SGHDGESGDS
-296 SKDLKDKIDELL
+296 SKNLKDKIDELVDEL
-308 SELTDKYESD
+308 SDKYESD

-324 IKEMVDDEN
+324 IKDMADNEDT
-333 ISEEDIDEKM
+333 SEEDIDEKM
-343 DIDKTKSKEMER
+343 DIDKAKSKERKR
-355 KLKSLAGTLEKTPT
+355 KLESLVGTLEKTPT
-369 KEEIDREIE
+369 KEEMDREIE
-378 AADKLSKEEIEEMK
+378 AADKLSKEEIEKMK
-392 KDFSDIMKDAE
+392 KDISDIMKDAE

-422 KKCKGHSKLASSILY
+422 KKCKGHSKLATSILY

-443 ELDKSDWDKIVEK
+443 KLDKGDWDKIIEK
-456 VLKKRSKNSSD
+456 VMRKRSKNSSD

-475 KIVVGDKK
+475 KIIVGDKK

-509 DYSATVR
+509 DYSATVK

-547 DSLSVP
+547 DRLSVP
-553 RIINDE
+553 RIINEE

-575 FFELPENYV
+575 FFELPDNDV

-619 FYGNWNPPTRLN
+619 FYGNWNPPTKLN
-631 EICPNWI
+631 EICPRWI

-643 FVFYKNENSFKR
+643 FVFYKNENSFKI
-655 NELGKEISL
+655 NKVGKEISQ

-675 VTKASDMKE
+675 VTKASEMKE